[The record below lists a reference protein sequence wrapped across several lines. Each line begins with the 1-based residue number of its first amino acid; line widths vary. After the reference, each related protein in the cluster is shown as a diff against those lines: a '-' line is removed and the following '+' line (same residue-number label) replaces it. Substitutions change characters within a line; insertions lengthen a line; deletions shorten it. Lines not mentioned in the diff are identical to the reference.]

1 LSEFGISDILIAL
14 KKDLIK
20 IVRTDLPNNDV
31 NEMAL
36 KASAKSVR
44 QNIVRMVAR
53 NGQGYLQQ
61 GLGAADLLT
70 YIYFA
75 EASLDIRN
83 PAWDER
89 DRIFLSTAHNSA
101 LFHAVLA
108 ERGFFEHS
116 RLETYTKDGSELE
129 INVSER
135 LGPVVEATC
144 GSLGQALSVAVGVAQ
159 AAKRQKRAFR
169 SYVILGDGE
178 LQEGQVW
185 EAAMYAA
192 SNRLDNLC
200 LIVDLNYL
208 QVEGHTQKVMVMEP
222 IDKKFQA
229 FGWAVKN
236 VDGHDFFALGAA
248 FEQARSNCDM
258 PSVILAQTIVGKG
271 IPFLEN
277 EMNHNMVL
285 PNDVAEQCLK
295 SLEWQA

>member
-1 LSEFGISDILIAL
+1 M
-14 KKDLIK
+14 
-20 IVRTDLPNNDV
+20 RTDRLLNSFD
-31 NEMAL
+31 EMEL
-36 KASAKSVR
+36 MASAKSIR
-44 QNIVRMVAR
+44 QNIVRMVSR

-61 GLGAADLLT
+61 GLGAADLFT
-70 YIYFA
+70 YLYFA
-75 EASLDIRN
+75 EVSLDIHN
-83 PAWDER
+83 PAWEER
-89 DRIFLSTAHNSA
+89 DRVFLSTAHNSA

-135 LGPVVEATC
+135 LGSVVEATC

-159 AAKRQKRAFR
+159 AAKRQNRTFR

-192 SNRLDNLC
+192 SNSLDNLC
-200 LIVDLNYL
+200 LVVDLNQL
-208 QVEGHTQKVMVMEP
+208 QVEGHTQEVMVMDP

-236 VDGHDFFALGAA
+236 VDGHDFGALSAA
-248 FEQARSNCDM
+248 FNQARSNRNV
-258 PSVILAQTIVGKG
+258 PTVILAHTIVGKG

-277 EMNHNMVL
+277 QMSHNMVL
-285 PNDVAEQCLK
+285 PADVAEQCLK
-295 SLEWQA
+295 ALECQA

>member
-1 LSEFGISDILIAL
+1 M
-14 KKDLIK
+14 
-20 IVRTDLPNNDV
+20 RTDRLLNSFD
-31 NEMAL
+31 EMEL
-36 KASAKSVR
+36 MASAKSIR
-44 QNIVRMVAR
+44 QNIVRMVSR

-61 GLGAADLLT
+61 GLGAADLFT
-70 YIYFA
+70 YLYFA
-75 EASLDIRN
+75 EASLDIHN
-83 PAWDER
+83 PAWEER
-89 DRIFLSTAHNSA
+89 DRVFLSTAHNSA

-135 LGPVVEATC
+135 LGSVVEATC

-159 AAKRQKRAFR
+159 AAKRQNRTFR

-192 SNRLDNLC
+192 SNSLDNLC
-200 LIVDLNYL
+200 LIVDLNQL
-208 QVEGHTQKVMVMEP
+208 QVEGHTQEVMVMDP

-236 VDGHDFFALGAA
+236 VDGHDFGALSAA
-248 FEQARSNCDM
+248 FNQARSNRNV
-258 PSVILAQTIVGKG
+258 PTVILAHTIVGKG

-277 EMNHNMVL
+277 QMSHNMVL
-285 PNDVAEQCLK
+285 PADVAEQCLK
-295 SLEWQA
+295 ALECQA

>member
-1 LSEFGISDILIAL
+1 M
-14 KKDLIK
+14 
-20 IVRTDLPNNDV
+20 RTDRLLNSFD
-31 NEMAL
+31 EMEL
-36 KASAKSVR
+36 MASAKSIR
-44 QNIVRMVAR
+44 QNIVRMVSR

-61 GLGAADLLT
+61 GLGAADLFT
-70 YIYFA
+70 YLYFA
-75 EASLDIRN
+75 EVSLDIHN
-83 PAWDER
+83 PAWEER
-89 DRIFLSTAHNSA
+89 DRVFLSTAHNSA

-135 LGPVVEATC
+135 LGSVVEATC

-159 AAKRQKRAFR
+159 AAKRQNRTFR

-192 SNRLDNLC
+192 SNSLDNLC
-200 LIVDLNYL
+200 LIVDLNQL
-208 QVEGHTQKVMVMEP
+208 QVEGHTQEVMVMDP

-236 VDGHDFFALGAA
+236 VDGHDFGALSAA
-248 FEQARSNCDM
+248 FNQARSNRDV
-258 PSVILAQTIVGKG
+258 PTVILAHTIVGKG

-277 EMNHNMVL
+277 QMSHNMVL
-285 PNDVAEQCLK
+285 PADVAEQCLK
-295 SLEWQA
+295 ALECQA

>member
-1 LSEFGISDILIAL
+1 M
-14 KKDLIK
+14 
-20 IVRTDLPNNDV
+20 RTDRLLNSFD
-31 NEMAL
+31 EMEL
-36 KASAKSVR
+36 MASAKSIR
-44 QNIVRMVAR
+44 QNIVRMVSR

-61 GLGAADLLT
+61 GLGAADLFT
-70 YIYFA
+70 YLYFA
-75 EASLDIRN
+75 EVSLDIHD
-83 PAWDER
+83 PAWEER
-89 DRIFLSTAHNSA
+89 DRVFLSTAHNSA

-135 LGPVVEATC
+135 LGSVVEATC

-159 AAKRQKRAFR
+159 AAKRQNRTFR

-192 SNRLDNLC
+192 SNSLDNLC
-200 LIVDLNYL
+200 LIVDLNQL
-208 QVEGHTQKVMVMEP
+208 QVEGHTQEVMVMDP

-236 VDGHDFFALGAA
+236 VDGHDFGALSAA
-248 FEQARSNCDM
+248 FNQARSNRNV
-258 PSVILAQTIVGKG
+258 PTVILAHTIVGKG

-277 EMNHNMVL
+277 QMSHNMVL
-285 PNDVAEQCLK
+285 PADVAEQCLK
-295 SLEWQA
+295 ALECQA

>member
-1 LSEFGISDILIAL
+1 M
-14 KKDLIK
+14 
-20 IVRTDLPNNDV
+20 RTDRLRNSFD
-31 NEMAL
+31 EMEL
-36 KASAKSVR
+36 KASAKSIR
-44 QNIVRMVAR
+44 QNIVRMVSR

-61 GLGAADLLT
+61 GLGAADLFT
-70 YIYFA
+70 YLYFA
-75 EASLDIRN
+75 EASLDIHN
-83 PAWDER
+83 PAWEER

-135 LGPVVEATC
+135 LGSVVEATC

-159 AAKRQKRAFR
+159 AAKRQNRTFR

-192 SNRLDNLC
+192 SNSLDNLC
-200 LIVDLNYL
+200 LIVDLNQL
-208 QVEGHTQKVMVMEP
+208 QVEGHTQEVMVMDP

-236 VDGHDFFALGAA
+236 VDGHDFGALSAA
-248 FEQARSNCDM
+248 FNQARSNRNM
-258 PSVILAQTIVGKG
+258 PTVILAHTIVGKG

-277 EMNHNMVL
+277 QMSHNMVL
-285 PNDVAEQCLK
+285 PADVAEQCLK
-295 SLEWQA
+295 ALECQA

>member
-1 LSEFGISDILIAL
+1 M
-14 KKDLIK
+14 
-20 IVRTDLPNNDV
+20 RTDRLLNSFD
-31 NEMAL
+31 EMEL
-36 KASAKSVR
+36 KASAKSIR
-44 QNIVRMVAR
+44 QNIVRMVSR

-61 GLGAADLLT
+61 GLGAADLFT
-70 YIYFA
+70 YLYFA
-75 EASLDIRN
+75 EVSLDIHN
-83 PAWDER
+83 PAWEER
-89 DRIFLSTAHNSA
+89 DRVFLSTAHNSA

-135 LGPVVEATC
+135 LGSVVEATC

-159 AAKRQKRAFR
+159 AAKRQNRTFR

-192 SNRLDNLC
+192 SNSLDNLC
-200 LIVDLNYL
+200 LIVDLNQL
-208 QVEGHTQKVMVMEP
+208 QVEGHTQAVMVMDP

-236 VDGHDFFALGAA
+236 VDGHNFGALSAA
-248 FEQARSNCDM
+248 FNQARSNRNV
-258 PSVILAQTIVGKG
+258 PTVILAHTIVGKG

-277 EMNHNMVL
+277 QMSHNMVL
-285 PNDVAEQCLK
+285 PADVAEQCLK
-295 SLEWQA
+295 ALECQA

>member
-1 LSEFGISDILIAL
+1 M
-14 KKDLIK
+14 
-20 IVRTDLPNNDV
+20 RTDRLLNSFD
-31 NEMAL
+31 EMEL
-36 KASAKSVR
+36 MASAKSIR
-44 QNIVRMVAR
+44 QNIVRMVSR

-61 GLGAADLLT
+61 GLGAADLFT
-70 YIYFA
+70 YLYFA
-75 EASLDIRN
+75 EVSLDIHN
-83 PAWDER
+83 PAWEER
-89 DRIFLSTAHNSA
+89 DRVFLSTAHNSA

-135 LGPVVEATC
+135 LGSVVEATC

-159 AAKRQKRAFR
+159 ASKRQNRTFR

-192 SNRLDNLC
+192 SNSLDNLC
-200 LIVDLNYL
+200 LIVDLNQL
-208 QVEGHTQKVMVMEP
+208 QVEGHTQEVMVMDP

-236 VDGHDFFALGAA
+236 VDGHDFGALSAA
-248 FEQARSNCDM
+248 FNQARSNRNM
-258 PSVILAQTIVGKG
+258 PTVILAQTIVGKG

-277 EMNHNMVL
+277 QMSHNMVL
-285 PNDVAEQCLK
+285 PADVAEQCLK
-295 SLEWQA
+295 ALECQA

>member
-1 LSEFGISDILIAL
+1 M
-14 KKDLIK
+14 
-20 IVRTDLPNNDV
+20 RTDRLLNSFD
-31 NEMAL
+31 EMEL
-36 KASAKSVR
+36 MASAKSIR
-44 QNIVRMVAR
+44 QNIVRMVSR

-61 GLGAADLLT
+61 GLGAADLFT
-70 YIYFA
+70 YLYFA
-75 EASLDIRN
+75 EASLDIDN
-83 PAWDER
+83 PAWEER

-135 LGPVVEATC
+135 LGSVVEATC

-159 AAKRQKRAFR
+159 ASKRQNRTFR

-192 SNRLDNLC
+192 SNSLDNLC
-200 LIVDLNYL
+200 LIVDLNQL
-208 QVEGHTQKVMVMEP
+208 QVEGHTQEVMVMDP

-236 VDGHDFFALGAA
+236 VDGHDFGALSAA
-248 FEQARSNCDM
+248 FNQARSNRNV
-258 PSVILAQTIVGKG
+258 PTVILAHTIVGKG

-277 EMNHNMVL
+277 QMSHNMVL
-285 PNDVAEQCLK
+285 PADVAEQCLK
-295 SLEWQA
+295 ALECQA

>member
-1 LSEFGISDILIAL
+1 M
-14 KKDLIK
+14 
-20 IVRTDLPNNDV
+20 RTDRLRNSFD
-31 NEMAL
+31 EMEL
-36 KASAKSVR
+36 KASAKSIR
-44 QNIVRMVAR
+44 QNIVRMVSR

-61 GLGAADLLT
+61 GLGAADLFT
-70 YIYFA
+70 YLYFA
-75 EASLDIRN
+75 EVSLDIHN
-83 PAWDER
+83 PAWEER
-89 DRIFLSTAHNSA
+89 DRVFLSTAHNSA

-135 LGPVVEATC
+135 LGSVVEATC

-159 AAKRQKRAFR
+159 AAKRQNRTFR

-192 SNRLDNLC
+192 SNSLDNLC
-200 LIVDLNYL
+200 LIVDLNQL
-208 QVEGHTQKVMVMEP
+208 QVEGHTQEVMVMDP

-236 VDGHDFFALGAA
+236 VDGHDFGALSAA
-248 FEQARSNCDM
+248 FNQARSNRNV
-258 PSVILAQTIVGKG
+258 PTVILAHTIVGKG

-277 EMNHNMVL
+277 QMSHNMVL
-285 PNDVAEQCLK
+285 PADVAEQCLK
-295 SLEWQA
+295 ALECQA

>member
-1 LSEFGISDILIAL
+1 M
-14 KKDLIK
+14 
-20 IVRTDLPNNDV
+20 RTDRLLNSFD
-31 NEMAL
+31 EMEL
-36 KASAKSVR
+36 MASAKSVR
-44 QNIVRMVAR
+44 QNIVRMVSR

-61 GLGAADLLT
+61 GLGAADLFT
-70 YIYFA
+70 YLYFA
-75 EASLDIRN
+75 EVSLDIHN
-83 PAWDER
+83 PAWEER
-89 DRIFLSTAHNSA
+89 DRVFLSTAHNSA

-116 RLETYTKDGSELE
+116 RLETYTKNGSELE

-135 LGPVVEATC
+135 LGSVVEATC

-159 AAKRQKRAFR
+159 AAKRQNRTFR

-192 SNRLDNLC
+192 SNSLDNLC
-200 LIVDLNYL
+200 LIVDLNQL
-208 QVEGHTQKVMVMEP
+208 QVEGHTQEVMVMDP

-236 VDGHDFFALGAA
+236 VDGHDFGALSAA
-248 FEQARSNCDM
+248 FNQARSNRNV
-258 PSVILAQTIVGKG
+258 PTVILAHTIVGKG

-277 EMNHNMVL
+277 QMSHNMVL
-285 PNDVAEQCLK
+285 PADVAEQCLK
-295 SLEWQA
+295 ALECQA

>member
-1 LSEFGISDILIAL
+1 M
-14 KKDLIK
+14 
-20 IVRTDLPNNDV
+20 RTDRLLNSFD
-31 NEMAL
+31 EMEL
-36 KASAKSVR
+36 MASAKSIR
-44 QNIVRMVAR
+44 QNIVRMVSR

-61 GLGAADLLT
+61 GLGAADLFT
-70 YIYFA
+70 YLYFA
-75 EASLDIRN
+75 EALLDIHN
-83 PAWDER
+83 PAWEER
-89 DRIFLSTAHNSA
+89 DRVFLSTAHNSA

-135 LGPVVEATC
+135 LGSVVEATC

-159 AAKRQKRAFR
+159 ASKRQNRTFR

-192 SNRLDNLC
+192 SNSLDNLC
-200 LIVDLNYL
+200 MIVDLNQL
-208 QVEGHTQKVMVMEP
+208 QVEGHTQEVMVMDP

-236 VDGHDFFALGAA
+236 VDGHDFGALSAA
-248 FEQARSNCDM
+248 FNQARSNRNV
-258 PSVILAQTIVGKG
+258 PTVILAHTIVGKG

-277 EMNHNMVL
+277 QMSHNMVL
-285 PNDVAEQCLK
+285 PADVAEQCLK
-295 SLEWQA
+295 ALECQA

>member
-1 LSEFGISDILIAL
+1 M
-14 KKDLIK
+14 
-20 IVRTDLPNNDV
+20 TDRPRNSFD
-31 NEMAL
+31 EMGL
-36 KASAKSVR
+36 KASAKSIR
-44 QNIVRMVAR
+44 QNIVRMVSR

-61 GLGAADLLT
+61 GLGAADLFT
-70 YIYFA
+70 YLYFA
-75 EASLDIRN
+75 EVSLDIHN
-83 PAWDER
+83 PAWEER
-89 DRIFLSTAHNSA
+89 DRVFLSTAHNSA

-135 LGPVVEATC
+135 LGSVVEATC

-159 AAKRQKRAFR
+159 ASKRQNRTFR

-192 SNRLDNLC
+192 SNSLDNLC
-200 LIVDLNYL
+200 LIVDLNQL
-208 QVEGHTQKVMVMEP
+208 QVEGHTQEVMVMDP

-236 VDGHDFFALGAA
+236 VDGHDFGALSAA
-248 FEQARSNCDM
+248 FNQARSNRNV
-258 PSVILAQTIVGKG
+258 PTVILAHTIVGKG

-277 EMNHNMVL
+277 QMSHNMVL
-285 PNDVAEQCLK
+285 PADVAEQCLK
-295 SLEWQA
+295 ALECQA

>member
-1 LSEFGISDILIAL
+1 M
-14 KKDLIK
+14 
-20 IVRTDLPNNDV
+20 RTDRLRNSFD
-31 NEMAL
+31 ETEL
-36 KASAKSVR
+36 KASAKSIR
-44 QNIVRMVAR
+44 QNIVRMVSR

-61 GLGAADLLT
+61 GLGAADLFT
-70 YIYFA
+70 YLYFA
-75 EASLDIRN
+75 EVSLDIHN
-83 PAWDER
+83 PAWEER
-89 DRIFLSTAHNSA
+89 DRVFLSTAHNSA

-135 LGPVVEATC
+135 LGSVVEATC

-159 AAKRQKRAFR
+159 ASKRQNRTFR

-192 SNRLDNLC
+192 SNSLDNLC
-200 LIVDLNYL
+200 MIVDLNQL
-208 QVEGHTQKVMVMEP
+208 QVEGHTQEVMVMDP

-236 VDGHDFFALGAA
+236 VDGHDFGALSAA
-248 FEQARSNCDM
+248 FNQARSNRNI
-258 PSVILAQTIVGKG
+258 PTVILAHTIVGKG

-277 EMNHNMVL
+277 QMSHNMVL
-285 PNDVAEQCLK
+285 PADVAEQCLK
-295 SLEWQA
+295 ALECQA

>member
-1 LSEFGISDILIAL
+1 M
-14 KKDLIK
+14 
-20 IVRTDLPNNDV
+20 RTDRLLNSFD
-31 NEMAL
+31 EMEL
-36 KASAKSVR
+36 MASAKSIR
-44 QNIVRMVAR
+44 QNIVRMVSR

-61 GLGAADLLT
+61 GLGAADLFT
-70 YIYFA
+70 YLYFA
-75 EASLDIRN
+75 EVSLDIHN
-83 PAWDER
+83 PAWEER
-89 DRIFLSTAHNSA
+89 DRVFLSTAHNSA

-135 LGPVVEATC
+135 LGSVVEATC

-159 AAKRQKRAFR
+159 ASKRQNRTFR

-192 SNRLDNLC
+192 SNSLDNLC
-200 LIVDLNYL
+200 LIVDLNQL
-208 QVEGHTQKVMVMEP
+208 QVEGHTQEVMVMDP

-236 VDGHDFFALGAA
+236 VDGHDFGALSAA
-248 FEQARSNCDM
+248 FNQARSNRNV
-258 PSVILAQTIVGKG
+258 PTVILAHTIVGKG

-277 EMNHNMVL
+277 QMSHNMVL
-285 PNDVAEQCLK
+285 PADVAEQCLK
-295 SLEWQA
+295 ALESQA